1 SQRKPEVAAVD
12 PGEQLV
18 GAKPGREDETLGQAL
33 AGGGVDRDQAPPAA
47 DPVDRRALL
56 DWHVGGTEPR
66 QQRRRD
72 RRDVE
77 KAGFDVEPAE
87 IDVELRKAGAEPLAV
102 ESFRLE
108 VQALEDPVTL
118 FGVRLR
124 ESGCH
129 ARFGEVQ
136 APAFDEEG
144 LAGFAL
150 EIEPEL

>member
-18 GAKPGREDETLGQAL
+18 GAEPGREDDALGQTL

-47 DPVDRRALL
+47 DPVERGTLL

-72 RRDVE
+72 RRDIE
-77 KAGFDVEPAE
+77 KAGFDVEPPE

-102 ESFRLE
+102 EGFRLE
-108 VQALEDPVTL
+108 VQALEDSVAL
-118 FGVRLR
+118 LR
-124 ESGCH
+124 
-129 ARFGEVQ
+129 V
-136 APAFDEEG
+136 
-144 LAGFAL
+144 
-150 EIEPEL
+150 